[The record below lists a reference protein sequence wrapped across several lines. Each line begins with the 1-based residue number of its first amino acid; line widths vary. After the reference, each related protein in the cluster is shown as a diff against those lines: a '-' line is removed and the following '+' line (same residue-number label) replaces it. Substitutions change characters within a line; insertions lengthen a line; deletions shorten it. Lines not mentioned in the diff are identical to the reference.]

1 MLKGTS
7 SMDSIAHR
15 AMKKSHTAHRVTEM
29 DTLARRALMIM
40 SLSTVSHVST
50 TVQSITARKGEMGS
64 AQHAHS
70 GIDQVRM
77 AHIVRVMLSG
87 G

>member
-7 SMDSIAHR
+7 TVDSIAHH
-15 AMKKSHTAHRVTEM
+15 AMKKCHTARRVTEM
-29 DTLARRALMIM
+29 DTLASRAMTTM

-50 TVQSITARKGEMGS
+50 TVQLVTAKKGEMGN

-70 GIDQVRM
+70 GIDQVPM
-77 AHIVRVMLSG
+77 AHIVRVTLSCG
-87 G
+87 

>member
-1 MLKGTS
+1 MLKGIS
-7 SMDSIAHR
+7 SVDNTAHH
-15 AMKKSHTAHRVTEM
+15 AMKKCHTAHRVTEM
-29 DTLARRALMIM
+29 GTLASRAMTTM

-70 GIDQVRM
+70 GIDQVQM
-77 AHIVRVMLSG
+77 AHTVRVTLSCG
-87 G
+87 